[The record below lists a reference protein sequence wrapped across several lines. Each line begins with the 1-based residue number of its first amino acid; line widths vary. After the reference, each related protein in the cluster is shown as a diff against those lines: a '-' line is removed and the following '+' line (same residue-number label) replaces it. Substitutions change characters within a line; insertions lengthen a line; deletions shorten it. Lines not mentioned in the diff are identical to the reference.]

1 MHLNVTLPLVP
12 QKVVLKLWGTEFWLT
27 NTDKY
32 CAKVL
37 EVMPNWSCSLHYHP
51 VKQETFYVLEG
62 EVKLEQRDVRGVP
75 FEEILKAG
83 DQRLIMP
90 KTPHR
95 FSSLEGAQILEIST
109 HHEDEDTIRIEESR
123 KI

>member
-37 EVMPNWSCSLHYHP
+37 EIMPGWSCSRHFHP
-51 VKQETFYVLEG
+51 IKTETFYVLEG
-62 EVKLEQRDVRGVP
+62 EVELQMWNSFGMESG
-75 FEEILKAG
+75 EYLKAG
-83 DQRLIMP
+83 DQRLILP
-90 KTPHR
+90 RTHHR